1 MNCPII
7 WILKLQECIR
17 LSTIETEYFTLSRS
31 MKELTPFTGLAKDL
45 SLIFDKDK
53 MKSKV
58 KCTLF
63 EDNNGALELAKTPK
77 YRLRTKH
84 IALKYY
90 HFRNSVKEGRV
101 ENLVIYAAEQITDVF
116 TKPLDTSIF

>member
-63 EDNNGALELAKTPK
+63 EDNNGALESTKTPK
-77 YRLRTKH
+77 NRPGTKY
-84 IALKYY
+84 IALTY
-90 HFRNSVKEGRV
+90 HHFSNFVKEGRV
-101 ENLVIYAAEQITDVF
+101 EILQIETTEQITDIF
-116 TKPLDTSIF
+116 TNPWLLL